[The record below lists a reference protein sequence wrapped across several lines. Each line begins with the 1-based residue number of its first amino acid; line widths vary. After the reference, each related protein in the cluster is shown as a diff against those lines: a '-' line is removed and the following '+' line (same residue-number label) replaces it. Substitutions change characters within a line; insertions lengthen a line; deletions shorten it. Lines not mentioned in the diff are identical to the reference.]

1 MGIKLIIRGLY
12 IYILNKK
19 YPVNR
24 SQQDIFVILKS
35 DYSASATFTAFSF
48 LSNFFFASSRAESS
62 I

>member
-1 MGIKLIIRGLY
+1 MGIKLIIKGLY

-19 YPVNR
+19 CPVNL
-24 SQQDIFVILKS
+24 SQQDISIIIQKS
-35 DYSASATFTAFSF
+35 DYSVTTFAAFSF